1 VQPDYAGGGVMI
13 IKETIERECCQEND
27 LQHYCGLKKEGYNI
41 YPMWFCVHC
50 GQPFVRL
57 PQGDKE
63 KIRV

>member
-1 VQPDYAGGGVMI
+1 MI